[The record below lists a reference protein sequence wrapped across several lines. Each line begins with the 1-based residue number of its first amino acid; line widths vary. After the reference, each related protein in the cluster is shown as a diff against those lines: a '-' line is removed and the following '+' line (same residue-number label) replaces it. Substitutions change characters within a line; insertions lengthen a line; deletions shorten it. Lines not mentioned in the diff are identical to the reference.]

1 MNTSRRIFRG
11 RAGPTDR
18 QLPKYNARRAKPQRQ
33 TEASKTTSKYG
44 NSKLPENV
52 NQQVDEEIEPLEIIR
67 PIEIR
72 NAELNESQ
80 RESTGNTGENDA
92 PVDSTANISPCVKEL
107 RHLQKRVKNV
117 IESMQL
123 SDSITSPKTYQD
135 NVLNAAA
142 NCVNEWRQINNRYS
156 RDEDELPEEKK
167 KQAVSEVFQLIQ
179 LSLQCGP
186 LAGSKPGYFK
196 RCGSQVAKVVLDYI
210 TTFAPNVDISQALGF
225 TERQAEA
232 LETWRV
238 NAQKAVENDKPP
250 SKSQLKKQSKPS
262 KNK

>member
-1 MNTSRRIFRG
+1 MNTQRRIFRG
-11 RAGPTDR
+11 RGGPTDR
-18 QLPKYNARRAKPQRQ
+18 RLPKYNARRRAKPQRQ
-33 TEASKTTSKYG
+33 TEASTTTSKYG
-44 NSKLPENV
+44 NSKLPEDV
-52 NQQVDEEIEPLEIIR
+52 NQQVDEEIEQLEIIR

-80 RESTGNTGENDA
+80 PESTGNTDENNA
-92 PVDSTANISPCVKEL
+92 PVDSTAISPCAKEL
-107 RHLQKRVKNV
+107 KHLQKRVKNI

-123 SDSITSPKTYQD
+123 SSSITSPKTYQD
-135 NVLNAAA
+135 NVLNAAT

-167 KQAVSEVFQLIQ
+167 KQAASEIFQLIQ

-210 TTFAPNVDISQALGF
+210 TTIAPNVDTSQALGF
-225 TERQAEA
+225 TERQAKA
-232 LETWRV
+232 LETWKL

-262 KNK
+262 KIK